1 MTKTVCVPVEPT
13 EAMIAAG
20 SAAAA
25 RCGGWIGDGRLIKTY
40 KAMLA
45 ASTPVGGCGHTPGYR
60 NGPHKTCSLCGQTHW
75 SPEMPS
81 SAPPP
86 PSVSTD
92 KGSAILPQ
100 TEKGS

>member
-1 MTKTVCVPVEPT
+1 MSDAVMVPREPT
-13 EAMIAAG
+13 EAMLNAG
-20 SAAAA
+20 WSVSNHD
-25 RCGGWIGDGRLIKTY
+25 IGDGEMSLIWS
-40 KAMLA
+40 AMLA